1 MKLHKINIVVSLFLI
16 AILFGAFIF
25 IPQKSPAQAIECKAK
40 ICRLEGKNCICCLQ
54 VEGSVAC
61 VGCGTTDCSGPVIE

>member
-25 IPQKSPAQAIECKAK
+25 IPQKSPAQAIEC
-40 ICRLEGKNCICCLQ
+40 
-54 VEGSVAC
+54 
-61 VGCGTTDCSGPVIE
+61 